1 MSVPVSEYPPVL
13 QQKLVLIIEDDPV
26 LLKSIASSFAAA
38 ECRVMT
44 ALDGKSGLSGFLQAR
59 PNLVVTDI
67 IMPDHEGVEAIMAMK
82 ARDATV
88 PILAISGGGRVG
100 PGEFL
105 SLALK
110 LGADAAL
117 AKPFRSQDL
126 LAVSANL
133 LGPDVTAA

>member
-1 MSVPVSEYPPVL
+1 MSVSEFPPGL
-13 QQKLVLIIEDDPV
+13 QRKLVLIIEDDSV
-26 LLKSIASSFAAA
+26 LLKSIASWFMAA

-44 ALDGKSGLSGFLQAR
+44 ASDGRAGLSSFAQLR
-59 PNLVVTDI
+59 PDLVVTDI

-82 ARDATV
+82 ALDPTV
-88 PILAISGGGRVG
+88 PILAISGGGRIG

-117 AKPFRSQDL
+117 AKPFRSQEL
-126 LAVSANL
+126 LAASAKV
-133 LGPDVTAA
+133 LGQAAKAA